1 MTSAV
6 YVPSAEAAYIAEL
19 SDRDMNR
26 VFDEHLV
33 PDVLVRAD
41 DGRRF
46 ARLAS
51 AFAHFYFVTDGIY
64 AAPLRRRVVAEL
76 TERVVARRNRDH
88 VLALQETLKHADWM
102 VNVQFGQI
110 VDVSSFVE
118 NAMKRARTVD
128 EAEAAIQVSDDVM
141 GGLPVFAGTR
151 VPIDMVTAS
160 LDKGISME
168 RVVDSYPFVTPK
180 LVEAA
185 KVYQLVHPRRGRRRS
200 LGDAHPDW
208 KVRETKVV
216 RLPRARAAS
225 T

>member
-1 MTSAV
+1 MASAV
-6 YVPSAEAAYIAEL
+6 FVPSAEAAYIAEL

-33 PDVLVRAD
+33 PDVLVRAE

-76 TERVVARRNRDH
+76 TERVVARRNREH
-88 VLALQETLKHADWM
+88 VLALQEVLKRADWL
-102 VNVQFGQI
+102 VNVQFGQT

-118 NAMKRARTVD
+118 NAVKRARTVD

-151 VPIDMVTAS
+151 VPIDIVTAS
-160 LDKGISME
+160 LDKGITME

-200 LGDAHPDW
+200 LGDSHPDW

-216 RLPRARAAS
+216 QRPRARAAS

>member
-33 PDVLVRAD
+33 PDVLVRAE

-88 VLALQETLKHADWM
+88 VLALQEALKHADWM
-102 VNVQFGQI
+102 VNVQFGQF

-118 NAMKRARTVD
+118 NAMKRARAVD
-128 EAEAAIQVSDDVM
+128 EAKAAIQISDDVM

-151 VPIDMVTAS
+151 VPIDMVTTS

-200 LGDAHPDW
+200 LGDTHPDW
-208 KVRETKVV
+208 TVRETKVV
-216 RLPRARAAS
+216 RLPRARANS

>member
-1 MTSAV
+1 MPSAV

-33 PDVLVRAD
+33 PDVLMRAE

-76 TERVVARRNRDH
+76 TERVVARRNRDP
-88 VLALQETLKHADWM
+88 VFALQEALKQADWR
-102 VNVQFGQI
+102 VNVQFGQV
-110 VDVSSFVE
+110 VDVSLFVE
-118 NAMKRARTVD
+118 KAMERARAVD
-128 EAEAAIQVSDDVM
+128 EAAAAIQVSNDVM
-141 GGLPVFAGTR
+141 GGLPVFTGTR

-160 LDKGISME
+160 LDKGIPME
-168 RVVDSYPFVTPK
+168 RVIDAYPFVTPK

-185 KVYQLVHPRRGRRRS
+185 KIYQLVHPRRGRRRS
-200 LGDAHPDW
+200 LGEVHPDW
-208 KVRETKVV
+208 KVLEAKSV
-216 RLPRARAAS
+216 RLPRTRPAS

>member
-1 MTSAV
+1 MAATPFVS
-6 YVPSAEAAYIAEL
+6 SAEAAYIAEL

-26 VFDEHLV
+26 VFDERLV
-33 PDVLVRAD
+33 PDALLRAT

-46 ARLAS
+46 ARLAA
-51 AFAHFYFVTDGIY
+51 AFAHFYFFTDGIY
-64 AAPLRRRVVAEL
+64 TAPLRRRVVAEL

-88 VLALQETLKHADWM
+88 VLALQEALKQPDWL
-102 VNVQFGQI
+102 VNVQFGQT
-110 VDVSSFVE
+110 VDVSPFVE
-118 NAMKRARTVD
+118 NAVKRARTVN
-128 EAEAAIQVSDDVM
+128 EAEAAIQVSADVM

-151 VPIDMVTAS
+151 VPIDIVTAS
-160 LDKGISME
+160 LDKGIAME

-200 LGDAHPDW
+200 LGDTHPDW
-208 KVRETKVV
+208 KVLETKVV
-216 RLPRARAAS
+216 LRARAS